1 MTWQIWALLSA
12 AFAAATALLAKV
24 GVQGVDSNLAMAIRS
39 VVILLA
45 AWSLA
50 FVTHSADGI
59 KSLAPR
65 TWLFLALSG
74 LATGASWACYFRAL
88 QLGEAS
94 KVAPVDKLSVPLV
107 VVLAALFLHEKLD
120 WKTAL
125 GAALITIGALVIAWP
140 SPK

>member
-12 AFAAATALLAKV
+12 AFASATALLAKI
-24 GVQGVDSNLAMAIRS
+24 GVRGVDSNLAMAIRS

-50 FVTHSADGI
+50 FATHGTAGI
-59 KSLAPR
+59 KNLSGK

-88 QLGEAS
+88 QLGPAS
-94 KVAPVDKLSVPLV
+94 KVAPLDKLSVPLV
-107 VVLAALFLHEKLD
+107 VVLAALLLREPLD
-120 WKTAL
+120 FKTAV
-125 GAALITIGALVIAWP
+125 GAALITIGAIVIAL
-140 SPK
+140 